1 MFEIGKVASFY
12 FLVHF
17 FLIKS
22 PLCNSTKL
30 PVSLS
35 LSLLLMLMLM
45 SDAAADVVGF
55 ICVCV

>member
-12 FLVHF
+12 FLVLF

-35 LSLLLMLMLM
+35 LSLLLMLM